1 MMAAAK
7 TQDKAPTP
15 SDNSAEKIDGRKL
28 RTVRGPK
35 GPSTRVPWSGGLS
48 REELLRPGGTLLA
61 MLIGRANQ
69 LGHQLGD
76 MAKELNVTYGYIS
89 QLRSG
94 HRKTEHISD
103 AFADACAA
111 YLDKPRKL
119 VLVAA
124 GRVRPEDDYERPEA
138 ALQQLPAAMSFIQND
153 ADFGAFMPPELT
165 SADERL
171 QIFIVK
177 LYERAKGVHLLPG
190 FTDPK
195 QIAQQVAQLND
206 YRDTLRARVETE
218 RLAKANGTSSDEE

>member
-15 SDNSAEKIDGRKL
+15 VDNAAEKVDGRKL

-35 GPSTRVPWSGGLS
+35 GPSTRVPWSGGLA

-124 GRVRPEDDYERPEA
+124 GRVRPEDDYEHPEQ
-138 ALQQLPAAMSFIQND
+138 ALQQLPAAISFIQND
-153 ADFGAFMPPELT
+153 GDFGAYMPPELV

-171 QIFIVK
+171 QLFVVK

-195 QIAQQVAQLND
+195 QIAEQVAQLNNF
-206 YRDTLRARVETE
+206 RDALRARVEAD
-218 RLAKANGTSSDEE
+218 RIAKASGARDDDE